1 MERRRVV
8 NWPVLSWTRTVPGLI
23 AMALINLISL
33 GAFGYLAYEARQ
45 ARISEAA
52 AEAETS
58 ASIAEWMATDLYAPT
73 SVEVVIGPTMETTR
87 IVETPLF
94 DGPRVRAAFDGQFIV
109 KLIDLDAG
117 ALVCTMPAKGWK
129 SNPYDLE
136 GPRSLDMTWAAYTGD
151 DGRCFAEM
159 KPGVT
164 YATRTFRQATKII
177 DGHTVRR
184 PLDPIRSTPFVFGGE

>member
-1 MERRRVV
+1 MV
-8 NWPVLSWTRTVPGLI
+8 NWRMLSWTRTVPGLI

-52 AEAETS
+52 
-58 ASIAEWMATDLYAPT
+58 SIAEWMAADLYAPT
-73 SVEVVIGPTMETTR
+73 SIEVIIGQAMETTR
-87 IVETPLF
+87 VIETPVL

-109 KLIDLDAG
+109 KLIDIDAG

-129 SNPYDLE
+129 SNPYDPE
-136 GPRSLDMTWAAYTGD
+136 GARSLDMTWAAYTGD

-159 KPGVT
+159 GPGRT
-164 YATRTFRQATKII
+164 YAIRTFRQATKII
-177 DGHTVRR
+177 DGHAVRR
-184 PLDPIRSTPFVFGGE
+184 LLDPVRSASFVFGGE

>member
-1 MERRRVV
+1 MV
-8 NWPVLSWTRTVPGLI
+8 NWRMLSWTRTVPGLI

-45 ARISEAA
+45 ASLSEA
-52 AEAETS
+52 
-58 ASIAEWMATDLYAPT
+58 ASIAEWMAADLYAPT
-73 SVEVVIGPTMETTR
+73 SIEVIIGQAMETTR
-87 IVETPLF
+87 VIETPVL
-94 DGPRVRAAFDGQFIV
+94 DGPRVRTAFDGQFIV
-109 KLIDLDAG
+109 KLIDIDAG

-129 SNPYDLE
+129 SNPYVTD
-136 GPRSLDMTWAAYTGD
+136 GPRSLNMTWAAYTGD

-177 DGHTVRR
+177 DGHAVRR
-184 PLDPIRSTPFVFGGE
+184 LLDPVQSAPFVFGGG

>member
-1 MERRRVV
+1 MVRWRM
-8 NWPVLSWTRTVPGLI
+8 LSWTRTVPGLI

-58 ASIAEWMATDLYAPT
+58 AKIAEWMAADLYAPT
-73 SVEVVIGPTMETTR
+73 SIEVIIGQTMETTR
-87 IVETPLF
+87 VIETPVL
-94 DGPRVRAAFDGQFIV
+94 DGPRVRAQFDGQFIV

-117 ALVCTMPAKGWK
+117 ALVCTMPAKGWT
-129 SNPYDLE
+129 SNPYDPE
-136 GPRSLDMTWAAYTGD
+136 GPQSLDMTWASYTGD

-159 KPGVT
+159 GPGRT
-164 YATRTFRQATKII
+164 YATSTFRQATKII
-177 DGHTVRR
+177 DGHAVRR
-184 PLDPIRSTPFVFGGE
+184 LLDPVRSEPFVFGVGR